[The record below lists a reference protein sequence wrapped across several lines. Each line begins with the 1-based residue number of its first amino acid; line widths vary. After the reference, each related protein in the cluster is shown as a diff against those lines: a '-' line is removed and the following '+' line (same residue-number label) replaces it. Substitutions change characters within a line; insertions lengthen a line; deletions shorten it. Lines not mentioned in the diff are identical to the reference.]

1 MPLRYNE
8 PTERVLGTKKKR
20 KMKIL
25 SLFDGISCGM
35 VALQR
40 AGIEVERYDAYE
52 IEKAQLQYL
61 KRIIQISV
69 IVEMSTMR
77 TFQNTMILI
86 CLLVAV
92 RVRIGVLQEKTE
104 KQQVRVLDSICLCS
118 L

>member
-1 MPLRYNE
+1 MNKWQKVMDSETQKLFKETCKWKPNPIMPNA
-8 PTERVLGTKKKR
+8 LGANVQFKNGK
-20 KMKIL
+20 
-25 SLFDGISCGM
+25 
-35 VALQR
+35 
-40 AGIEVERYDAYE
+40 
-52 IEKAQLQYL
+52 KAQLQYL

-69 IVEMSTMR
+69 IVGMSTMR